1 MIETPIVKHFDEA
14 MQDAFISHSNDIT
27 MMMLLSLRNQWHVH
41 PHGAKMFYHL

>member
-27 MMMLLSLRNQWHVH
+27 MMMLLS
-41 PHGAKMFYHL
+41 HGAKMFYHL